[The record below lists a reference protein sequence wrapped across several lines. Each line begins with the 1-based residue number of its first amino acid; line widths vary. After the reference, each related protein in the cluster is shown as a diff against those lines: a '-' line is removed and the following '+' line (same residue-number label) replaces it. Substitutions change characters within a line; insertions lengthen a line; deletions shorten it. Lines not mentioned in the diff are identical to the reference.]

1 MPELAHVRRG
11 DELSLSQFPSLKHI
25 VQTGFQSMNG
35 VNKFTESIFYAIPGQ
50 TTNLSLAPN
59 EPNAEAFIAYSHGQ
73 QVSSFT
79 SNDLVNQSEKIYN
92 NHLVNAGGKPI
103 FCTLDLSTPLG
114 LACFLGSSTNN
125 LKMFVPGSYNMS
137 QMLKSVRR
145 QHTNYVICDN
155 EFYNLQVPEGHDYIE
170 MCSEVNNVLVGG
182 SQTGESSMLLGDA
195 KASFINPLTL

>member
-1 MPELAHVRRG
+1 MPELANLRKG
-11 DELSLSQFPSLKHI
+11 DEISLSQFPSLKHI

-50 TTNLSLAPN
+50 TTNLSIPPN
-59 EPNAEAFIAYSHGQ
+59 DPQADAFIAYRNGQ

-79 SNDLVNQSEKIYN
+79 SNDLVNHSEKLFN
-92 NHLVNAGGKPI
+92 NHLVNAAGKPI

-114 LACFLGSSTNN
+114 LAAFLGTSTHQMK
-125 LKMFVPGSYNMS
+125 LFVPGTYNMS

-155 EFYNLQVPEGHDYIE
+155 EFYGLEVPEGHDYIE
-170 MCSEVNNVLVGG
+170 MCSEVKNVLVGG
-182 SQTGESSMLLGDA
+182 SQSGARSMLLGDA
-195 KASFINPLTL
+195 KASFVDPLTM